1 MKPDPDSPSQ
11 ETTVEHAGRNFWT
24 LGLVQIMIRTGW
36 IFKTESII
44 MPVVLDTM
52 GGAAWLRGFLPM
64 FSRAAYSLSPWLL
77 SHRFNQLKRK
87 KWGLCVT
94 ICGMSACFAILS
106 LFWMI
111 AGGQAA
117 TWMPILFLAVYASFF
132 ACAGM
137 TQLGF
142 GTLQGKLVRATRRG
156 RLMLLGNVGG
166 AAVAIVGAAVLLPS
180 WLHSGGGDFHWI
192 FACSAFF
199 FLLSALIA
207 SRLVEPSDDPQQQPQ
222 EGVFHVA
229 ESWNILSRDIAFQ
242 RVAWVAFFF
251 GTSFV
256 LFPHYQALGHAR
268 FEFEFS
274 DLIFWV
280 IVQNAGTAV
289 FSLVAGLLADWRGNR
304 LVLRLL
310 LLSLCLLPPAALTLA
325 HFEQFGKSNYWGV
338 FVLIGLSPITLR
350 TLQNYTL
357 ELAPA
362 NNYPRYLS
370 TLGLCVAAPMM
381 IAPLVGLAIDYWG
394 FEEVF
399 FGVTV
404 LLFAGWLQTL
414 RLSEPR
420 QKASAEAI
428 TGRLNVES

>member
-1 MKPDPDSPSQ
+1 MKAEPDRPSTEAIDQ
-11 ETTVEHAGRNFWT
+11 HARRNFWT
-24 LGLVQIMIRTGW
+24 LGLVQIAIRTGW
-36 IFKTESII
+36 IFKTENII

-64 FSRAAYSLSPWLL
+64 FSRGASSLSPWLL
-77 SHRFNQLKRK
+77 SHRFNQMKRK
-87 KWGLCVT
+87 KWGLCIAIV
-94 ICGMSACFAILS
+94 GMSACFAILS
-106 LFWMI
+106 FLWMI
-111 AGGQAA
+111 AGGQAS
-117 TWMPILFLAVYASFF
+117 TWMPIIFFAAYASFF
-132 ACAGM
+132 VCAGM

-180 WLHSGGGDFHWI
+180 WLRSGGGDFHWI

-199 FLLSALIA
+199 FLVSALIA
-207 SRLVEPSDDPQQQPQ
+207 SRLVEPSDETQQQPQ
-222 EGVFHVA
+222 EGVVHFA
-229 ESWNILSRDIAFQ
+229 ESWKILRRDIPFQ

-268 FEFEFS
+268 FGFEFS
-274 DLIFWV
+274 DLISW
-280 IVQNAGTAV
+280 IIIQNAGTAV
-289 FSLVAGLLADWRGNR
+289 LSMVAGLLADWRGNR

-310 LLSLCLLPPAALTLA
+310 LLGLCLLPPAALALA
-325 HFEQFGKSNYWGV
+325 NFEQFGKSHYWGV
-338 FVLIGLSPITLR
+338 FVLIGLTPVTLR

-357 ELAPA
+357 ELAPV

-370 TLGLCVAAPMM
+370 TMGLCVAAPIMT
-381 IAPLVGLAIDYWG
+381 APLIGLAIDTWG

-399 FGVTV
+399 FGISA

-420 QKASAEAI
+420 QKASAEMI
-428 TGRLNVES
+428 TGRINVES

>member
-1 MKPDPDSPSQ
+1 
-11 ETTVEHAGRNFWT
+11 
-24 LGLVQIMIRTGW
+24 
-36 IFKTESII
+36 
-44 MPVVLDTM
+44 
-52 GGAAWLRGFLPM
+52 
-64 FSRAAYSLSPWLL
+64 
-77 SHRFNQLKRK
+77 
-87 KWGLCVT
+87 
-94 ICGMSACFAILS
+94 
-106 LFWMI
+106 MI
-111 AGGQAA
+111 AGGQAS
-117 TWMPILFLAVYASFF
+117 TWMPIIFFAAYASFF
-132 ACAGM
+132 VCAGM

-180 WLHSGGGDFHWI
+180 WLRSGGGDFHWI

-199 FLLSALIA
+199 FLVSALIA
-207 SRLVEPSDDPQQQPQ
+207 SRLVEPSDETQQQPQ
-222 EGVFHVA
+222 EGVVHFA
-229 ESWNILSRDIAFQ
+229 ESWKILRRDIPFQ

-268 FEFEFS
+268 FGFEFS
-274 DLIFWV
+274 DLISW
-280 IVQNAGTAV
+280 IIIQNAGTAV
-289 FSLVAGLLADWRGNR
+289 LSMVAGLLADWRGNR

-310 LLSLCLLPPAALTLA
+310 LLGLCLLPPAALALA
-325 HFEQFGKSNYWGV
+325 NFEQFGKSHYWGV
-338 FVLIGLSPITLR
+338 FVLIGLTPVTLR

-357 ELAPA
+357 ELAPV

-370 TLGLCVAAPMM
+370 TMGLCVAAPIMT
-381 IAPLVGLAIDYWG
+381 APLIGLAIDTWG

-399 FGVTV
+399 FGISA

-420 QKASAEAI
+420 QKASAEMI
-428 TGRLNVES
+428 TGRINVES

>member
-1 MKPDPDSPSQ
+1 MKAEPERPSTEAIDQ
-11 ETTVEHAGRNFWT
+11 HARRNFWT
-24 LGLVQIMIRTGW
+24 LGLVQIAIRTGW
-36 IFKTESII
+36 IFKTENII

-64 FSRAAYSLSPWLL
+64 FSRGAYSLSPWLL
-77 SHRFNQLKRK
+77 SHRFNQMKRM
-87 KWGLCVT
+87 KWGLCIAIV
-94 ICGMSACFAILS
+94 GMSACFAILS
-106 LFWMI
+106 FLWMI
-111 AGGQAA
+111 AGGQAS
-117 TWMPILFLAVYASFF
+117 TWMPIIFFAAYASFF
-132 ACAGM
+132 VCAGM

-180 WLHSGGGDFHWI
+180 WLRSGGGDFHWI

-199 FLLSALIA
+199 FLVSALIA
-207 SRLVEPSDDPQQQPQ
+207 SRLVEPSDETQQQPQ
-222 EGVFHVA
+222 EGVVHFA
-229 ESWNILSRDIAFQ
+229 ESWKILRRDIPFQ

-268 FEFEFS
+268 FGFEFS
-274 DLIFWV
+274 DLISW
-280 IVQNAGTAV
+280 IIIQNAGTAV
-289 FSLVAGLLADWRGNR
+289 LSMVAGLLADWRGNR

-310 LLSLCLLPPAALTLA
+310 LLGLCLLPPAALALA
-325 HFEQFGKSNYWGV
+325 NFEQFGKSHYWGV
-338 FVLIGLSPITLR
+338 FVLIGLTPVTLR

-357 ELAPA
+357 ELAPV

-370 TLGLCVAAPMM
+370 TMGLCVAAPIMT
-381 IAPLVGLAIDYWG
+381 APLIGLAIDTWG

-399 FGVTV
+399 FGISA

-420 QKASAEAI
+420 QKASAEMI
-428 TGRLNVES
+428 TGRINVES